1 MGTIATLWPD
11 PSSDRINSLW
21 AIALPLLFA
30 FESIIPRSAIW
41 AASAL
46 KNSVLFFCCW
56 SSIFFSLSGTDIC
69 FSFPCPASLLDF
81 VDSPFGAGGMLLLY
95 VDRSVEGQSAAAA
108 PVFVLVSMFV
118 TTARALSCG
127 IDAPARSSG
136 AIAQR
141 KVRGLPV
148 RFVDR
153 TRSLV
158 FLSNPQAIKASITRL
173 EWVPRQP
180 GHLRITPLTDTCTLH
195 PSATGVP

>member
-1 MGTIATLWPD
+1 
-11 PSSDRINSLW
+11 
-21 AIALPLLFA
+21 
-30 FESIIPRSAIW
+30 
-41 AASAL
+41 
-46 KNSVLFFCCW
+46 
-56 SSIFFSLSGTDIC
+56 
-69 FSFPCPASLLDF
+69 
-81 VDSPFGAGGMLLLY
+81 MLLLY
-95 VDRSVEGQSAAAA
+95 VDRSVEEQSAASA

-118 TTARALSCG
+118 TTARAFSCG

-136 AIAQR
+136 AIVQR

-195 PSATGVP
+195 PSATGVPWSFAYRRKCSATEVTKGSKVEAFSFASIASTSAVLNRLRSTPFARSWPCFSASHATSRRVSLSTFLVPASRSAFTSTEVVAPVA